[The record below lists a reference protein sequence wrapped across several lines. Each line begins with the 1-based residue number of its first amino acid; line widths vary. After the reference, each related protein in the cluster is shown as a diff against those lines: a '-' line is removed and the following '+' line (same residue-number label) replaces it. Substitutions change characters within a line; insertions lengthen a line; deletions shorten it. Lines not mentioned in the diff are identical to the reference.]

1 MKVKFSPGHLL
12 FVLAIAILVGCTNG
26 YIKTGDK
33 LYENLSYDKAIEK
46 YEKALRGQPDN
57 NDVKLK
63 LANAH
68 RNLNNSA
75 EAERYFME
83 VDSAVGLTGESQVHY
98 AQTLMKN
105 NKYDEAR
112 GQLEKYLKSNPED
125 KLAQDLLAST
135 NAINELKE
143 DTAGYVLTAL
153 PLDFTVSMFGPI
165 PYGKGLVFAGE
176 TEIFSAASTNPWTG
190 LSFLDLFYMEKNSE
204 GFWDVPVNFSTVLN
218 GKFHDGPATFNKEQ
232 NMIIYTRSAMKNE
245 RKQLVNEKNENQFTL
260 YSSTKV
266 DGQWTDPVEL
276 PFNSTRHSV
285 GHPALSAD
293 GKTLYFSS
301 DMPGGF
307 GGSDLY
313 KSSYDGTTWSEP
325 VNLGNTVN
333 TAGNEVFPYIAKN
346 GDLYFSSEGHQ
357 TLGGLDIFVS
367 ENRGGAWKTPVNL
380 AYPLNSSQDDFAI
393 IINEND
399 TTGYVSSN
407 RSGVDMIYTYTKISP
422 VFILDGMASLKA
434 NKLPIDGVI
443 VTLINQTDGDTAR
456 VTTAANGKFKFNL
469 LPEKKY
475 KVIGE
480 KEGYFNLSEEF
491 TTGKKPVDKKINFG
505 FEIDEIVASESGS
518 GSGIPKDGSESA
530 LKTYDIGEVF
540 YDYDKAS
547 IRSDAEPQLN
557 KVVKMLQDNPKISI
571 EIQSHSDS
579 RGTDGYN
586 QSLSN
591 RRAQSVVNYIV
602 SKGITKNRL
611 NSKGFGESQ
620 PVNKCVDGVE
630 CPESDHQKNRRTEF
644 IVLNNGNS

>member
-1 MKVKFSPGHLL
+1 
-12 FVLAIAILVGCTNG
+12 
-26 YIKTGDK
+26 
-33 LYENLSYDKAIEK
+33 
-46 YEKALRGQPDN
+46 
-57 NDVKLK
+57 
-63 LANAH
+63 
-68 RNLNNSA
+68 
-75 EAERYFME
+75 
-83 VDSAVGLTGESQVHY
+83 
-98 AQTLMKN
+98 
-105 NKYDEAR
+105 
-112 GQLEKYLKSNPED
+112 
-125 KLAQDLLAST
+125 
-135 NAINELKE
+135 
-143 DTAGYVLTAL
+143 
-153 PLDFTVSMFGPI
+153 
-165 PYGKGLVFAGE
+165 
-176 TEIFSAASTNPWTG
+176 
-190 LSFLDLFYMEKNSE
+190 
-204 GFWDVPVNFSTVLN
+204 
-218 GKFHDGPATFNKEQ
+218 
-232 NMIIYTRSAMKNE
+232 
-245 RKQLVNEKNENQFTL
+245 
-260 YSSTKV
+260 
-266 DGQWTDPVEL
+266 
-276 PFNSTRHSV
+276 
-285 GHPALSAD
+285 
-293 GKTLYFSS
+293 
-301 DMPGGF
+301 
-307 GGSDLY
+307 
-313 KSSYDGTTWSEP
+313 
-325 VNLGNTVN
+325 
-333 TAGNEVFPYIAKN
+333 
-346 GDLYFSSEGHQ
+346 
-357 TLGGLDIFVS
+357 
-367 ENRGGAWKTPVNL
+367 
-380 AYPLNSSQDDFAI
+380 
-393 IINEND
+393 
-399 TTGYVSSN
+399 
-407 RSGVDMIYTYTKISP
+407 
-422 VFILDGMASLKA
+422 MASLKA